1 MQMGVADLRR
11 TLSREALEHE
21 IEARLEHREE
31 DLSWL
36 EADLNDLEP
45 LDDEA

>member
-1 MQMGVADLRR
+1 MQMGVADLTRR
-11 TLSREALEHE
+11 VDMELELD
-21 IEARLEHREE
+21 ARFEHREE

-36 EADLNDLEP
+36 EADLDDLEP